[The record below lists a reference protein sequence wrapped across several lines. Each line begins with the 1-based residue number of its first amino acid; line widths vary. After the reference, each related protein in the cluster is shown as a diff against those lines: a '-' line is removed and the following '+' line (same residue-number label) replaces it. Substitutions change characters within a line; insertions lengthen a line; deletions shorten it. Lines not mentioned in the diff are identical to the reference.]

1 MIAGQILDTIEI
13 SYITTDDERVMRKI
27 KTTFLEDE
35 IIDTISFEEYLHIIK
50 ESIENYNTMKRLEEH
65 PEEY

>member
-35 IIDTISFEEYLHIIK
+35 IIDTVSFKEYLFIIR
-50 ESIENYNTMKRLEEH
+50 ESIENYNTMKRLEKH

>member
-1 MIAGQILDTIEI
+1 MISGQILDTIEI
-13 SYITTDDERVMRKI
+13 SYITTDDERVIQKI

-35 IIDTISFEEYLHIIK
+35 IIDTITFDEYLHIIK
-50 ESIENYNTMKRLEEH
+50 ESIANYKTFKRLEKH

>member
-1 MIAGQILDTIEI
+1 
-13 SYITTDDERVMRKI
+13 MRKI

-35 IIDTISFEEYLHIIK
+35 IIDSISFDEYLFIIK
-50 ESIENYNTMKRLEEH
+50 NSIEDYNTYKRLEKH